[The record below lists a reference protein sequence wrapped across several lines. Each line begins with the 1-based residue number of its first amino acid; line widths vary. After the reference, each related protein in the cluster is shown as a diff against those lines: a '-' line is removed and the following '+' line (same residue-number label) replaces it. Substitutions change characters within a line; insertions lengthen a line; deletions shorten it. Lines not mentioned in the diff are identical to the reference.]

1 MSEKDAQIKVI
12 VTIGNESFECDL
24 SQELRGY
31 LHFENPVSF
40 LKTYILRTCDNA
52 KVLNALAKGQWYR
65 EQLVYNK
72 NIGSQLA
79 DNLADELDYKL
90 ADGSYLE
97 DYYKLLSNPSLSG
110 KKLNELAHK
119 HLSRYYKKKNQEW
132 YLDSDMLKAIAENPS
147 TRLAT
152 LYLLRHCGIEKVEK
166 AAMRD

>member
-12 VTIGNESFECDL
+12 VTIENESFECDL
-24 SQELRGY
+24 SQELRGC

-52 KVLNALAKGQWYR
+52 KVLNALAKGKWYK

-79 DNLADELDYKL
+79 DNLVDELDYKL
-90 ADGSYLE
+90 ADGTYLE
-97 DYYKLLSNPSLSG
+97 VYYKLLSNPSLSG

-119 HLSRYYKKKNQEW
+119 HLSRYNEGNTEW
-132 YLDSDMLKAIAENPS
+132 YLDSDMLMAIAENPS
-147 TRLAT
+147 TRLST
-152 LYLLRHCGIEKVEK
+152 LYLLRHCGIEKVER
-166 AAMRD
+166 AAKRD